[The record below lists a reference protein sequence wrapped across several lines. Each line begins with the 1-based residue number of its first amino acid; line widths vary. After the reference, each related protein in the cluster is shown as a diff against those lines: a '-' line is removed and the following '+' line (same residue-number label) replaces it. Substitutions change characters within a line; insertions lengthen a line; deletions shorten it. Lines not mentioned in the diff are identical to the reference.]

1 MTDLSKTILA
11 KSDQLNADDLAAP
24 MTITVTE
31 VRAADS
37 ADQPITIRY
46 DGDQGKPFKPCKT
59 VRRVLVR
66 AWGPQGQEYVGR
78 SMTLYND
85 PTVKWG
91 GQPVGGIRISHLSH
105 IDQDLTIPLTVTRG
119 QKKPVTI
126 KRLQVQQQQQQ
137 QQMNE
142 SDVMSLIVRAKTNA
156 QAGMDNYRQWFSGLD
171 NSSKAALTANE
182 EADPDD
188 FDAVKSVHE
197 ICKGI
202 ASRADE
208 QNGGEA

>member
-11 KSDQLNADDLAAP
+11 KSDQLNADDLATP

-37 ADQPITIRY
+37 EDQPITIRY

-66 AWGPQGQEYVGR
+66 AWGSQGQEYVGK

-85 PTVKWG
+85 PNVKWG
-91 GQPVGGIRISHLSH
+91 GKPVGGIRVSHLSH
-105 IDQDLTIPLTVTRG
+105 MDQDFTIPLTITRG

-137 QQMNE
+137 GH
-142 SDVMSLIVRAKTNA
+142 DIAAVVDAITKATNA
-156 QAGMDNYRQWFSGLD
+156 ATNGTEAFKAWWNTEEGKAIRYLIKDDKAEMDKL
-171 NSSKAALTANE
+171 KALAAEN
-182 EADPDD
+182 DGDD
-188 FDAVKSVHE
+188 MP
-197 ICKGI
+197 
-202 ASRADE
+202 
-208 QNGGEA
+208 